1 MEAQSPKRLR
11 FFHVYEPPCPVDI
24 NAILVILKIK
34 GLLGVEESERRGW
47 KPGLSFRRKNRLP
60 KLQKKDITVVDTRS
74 ARKAVV
80 ATALGNA
87 MEWFDFGIYSYLAVT
102 IGKVFFPAMSGSVQ
116 LVYTFATFAVAFI
129 VRPFGGLFF
138 GRLGDRLGRKKILTV
153 TLVIMALS
161 TLSIGLIPS
170 YASIGVT
177 ASILL
182 LLARLVQGFSTG
194 GEYSGAMT
202 FIAESTPDKKRGFL
216 SSGLEVGTLAG
227 YIAGSGLVTLLTYA
241 LGPDTM
247 LSWGWRIPFYV
258 AAPIGLVGLYLRNH
272 LEETPA
278 FEKMEHAKEE
288 RPGVP
293 LKEMLSIHWKALLVG
308 MVLVF
313 FYNIVDYMVLS
324 YMPSHL
330 TAVLGY
336 GETKGLLLILIVMF
350 IMIPIVLTMGFFS
363 DRVGSKRIIQGGLI
377 GLVLLSLPAFLWI
390 GSGNNGQVFA
400 GLLVLAVFLA
410 SFQGTMPSLLPALF
424 FTDVRYGAL
433 AITYNVSAS
442 LFGGTTPLVMA
453 WLISLT
459 GNNLIPAYFLIG
471 ASIIGFAVVTKRV
484 TETSGRALR
493 GSAPAV
499 EEKKEIPEIL
509 EEPEEAMWWYEEQ
522 VRLEET
528 NPNSEQGR

>member
-1 MEAQSPKRLR
+1 M
-11 FFHVYEPPCPVDI
+11 
-24 NAILVILKIK
+24 
-34 GLLGVEESERRGW
+34 
-47 KPGLSFRRKNRLP
+47 RK
-60 KLQKKDITVVDTRS
+60 QDITVVDTRS

-102 IGKVFFPAMSGSVQ
+102 IGKVFFPAMSGPVQ
-116 LVYTFATFAVAFI
+116 LVYTFATFSVAFI

-153 TLVIMALS
+153 TLLMMSLA

-170 YASIGVT
+170 YASIGAT
-177 ASILL
+177 ASVLL

-227 YIAGSGLVTLLTYA
+227 YIAGSGLVTLLTYL
-241 LGPDTM
+241 LGESGM
-247 LSWGWRIPFYV
+247 IAWGWRIPFFV

-278 FEKMEHAKEE
+278 FEAMEQSKES
-288 RPGVP
+288 RKSAP
-293 LKEMLSIHWKALLVG
+293 LKEMLSVHWRALAIG

-313 FYNIVDYMVLS
+313 FYNVVDYMVLS

-350 IMIPIVLTMGFFS
+350 IMIPIVLAMGFFS
-363 DRVGSKRIIQGGLI
+363 DRVGNKRIIQGGLI
-377 GLVLLSLPAFLWI
+377 GLLVLSLPAFLWI
-390 GSGNNGQVFA
+390 GSGNNGLVFA
-400 GLLVLAVFLA
+400 GLLCLAVFLA
-410 SFQGTMPSLLPALF
+410 CFQGTMPSLLPALF

-453 WLISLT
+453 WLINLT
-459 GNNLIPAYFLIG
+459 DNRLVPAYFLVG
-471 ASIIGFAVVTKRV
+471 TSIIGLAVVTMYV

-499 EEKKEIPEIL
+499 EEKKEIPDIL

-522 VRLEET
+522 VQLEEAGSH
-528 NPNSEQGR
+528 PESDR